1 MSVLN
6 TSSLMMVGI
15 YNTQFEKM
23 RTKGSIKM
31 TYVFETINWNKKK
44 EKDPCD
50 GCYGS
55 CNGCPYKN
63 Y

>member
-1 MSVLN
+1 
-6 TSSLMMVGI
+6 MMNALFGKMMMMMMI
-15 YNTQFEKM
+15 KM

>member
-1 MSVLN
+1 
-6 TSSLMMVGI
+6 MVQ
-15 YNTQFEKM
+15 Y
-23 RTKGSIKM
+23 KGEIKM

>member
-1 MSVLN
+1 MNRVE
-6 TSSLMMVGI
+6 SSE
-15 YNTQFEKM
+15 QFTNRGLIKM

>member
-1 MSVLN
+1 MIN
-6 TSSLMMVGI
+6 SS
-15 YNTQFEKM
+15 QFKNIEIIVYY
-23 RTKGSIKM
+23 KGEIKM